1 VFEDARRAAS
11 QRASRSVAD
20 AVGEMDA
27 QNTRRTASRMFVLQD
42 SVWTDTR
49 SASARARTVRVRPY
63 SDAYF
68 ALMNRTPELREVFAL
83 GDRVE
88 ARGRAVTV
96 VLAADGLERLSAA
109 DVDAITRDW

>member
-1 VFEDARRAAS
+1 MDVAR
-11 QRASRSVAD
+11 
-20 AVGEMDA
+20 
-27 QNTRRTASRMFVLQD
+27 TRRTTTRMFVLQD
-42 SVWTDTR
+42 STWTDTR
-49 SASARARTVRVRPY
+49 AAAAQARTVRVKPY

-96 VLAADGLERLSAA
+96 VLAADGVERLSAA
-109 DVDAITRDW
+109 DVTAITRDW